1 MRQYIP
7 VSKSRT
13 HGAGC
18 KHVMLSQ
25 TQPSLYIIRHSS
37 DDQRFPMSDL
47 IDVKEEAVMGRTFI
61 SCYIKL

>member
-18 KHVMLSQ
+18 KYVMISQ
-25 TQPSLYIIRHSS
+25 TQPSLSIIRHSS
-37 DDQRFPMSDL
+37 DDQWFPMSEL
-47 IDVKEEAVMGRTFI
+47 IDVKGEAVMGRTFI